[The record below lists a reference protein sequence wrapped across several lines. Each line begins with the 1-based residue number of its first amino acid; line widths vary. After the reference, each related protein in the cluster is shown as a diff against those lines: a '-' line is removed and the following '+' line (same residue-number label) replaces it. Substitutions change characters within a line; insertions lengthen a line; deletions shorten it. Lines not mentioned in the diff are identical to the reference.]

1 MAALSWFPSESQEF
15 SARFS
20 YPAWIELQSLPSL
33 VTSEIAIHIT
43 VHSQSLNLFSARPGG
58 VLPY

>member
-1 MAALSWFPSESQEF
+1 MAALSWFPTEYQAF

-20 YPAWIELQSLPSL
+20 YPAWTELQSLPSL
-33 VTSEIAIHIT
+33 VTFEIATHIT
-43 VHSQSLNLFSARPGG
+43 AHPQSLNLFSARPGG